1 MNLGGCY
8 RDQFPALYTSRGSSR
23 KNLGGLPPCHGQR
36 ELIKEVWRLCPQGGP
51 GGRALVGVRRAKP
64 PEAGDILTVKRA
76 ILGLNCTS
84 NRTFLKAKTGST
96 VHKNIPQN
104 GIRQRALQ
112 RIAQV
117 AIIWDT
123 VSDVTGLPV

>member
-1 MNLGGCY
+1 MAIEPGAVLAEKIWG
-8 RDQFPALYTSRGSSR
+8 AW
-23 KNLGGLPPCHGQR
+23 PPCHGER
-36 ELIKEVWRLCPQGGP
+36 GSASLSRGSGFAPAGVQGTEP
-51 GGRALVGVRRAKP
+51 PVGGQGAKP
-64 PEAGDILTVKRA
+64 PEADDILTVKHA
-76 ILGLNCTS
+76 IFGLNCTS
-84 NRTFLKAKTGST
+84 NRTFLKAKAGST

-123 VSDVTGLPV
+123 VLDVTGLPV